1 MLQRRLNLTEI
12 ALIQAVL
19 YLLLWMWNDYLAT
32 ILSLSFAAI
41 SFFVLLISLISE
53 LLERT
58 KVPRSYFWIMVI
70 SCIIPIIIG
79 SFFMLLKKG
88 SLDWMVF

>member
-19 YLLLWMWNDYLAT
+19 YLLLWMWNDFLAT
-32 ILSLSFAAI
+32 ILSLSFSVIA
-41 SFFVLLISLISE
+41 FFVLLISLISE

-58 KVPRSYFWIMVI
+58 KVPRAYFWLMIV
-70 SCIIPIIIG
+70 SCLVPLFIG

-88 SLDWMVF
+88 TLDWMIF